1 MEIFNK
7 IFTEIKNN
15 LYLKIFEDKLV
26 TSESKI
32 REEYININ
40 PTPPSKTTTQP
51 KQISIFLI

>member
-1 MEIFNK
+1 M
-7 IFTEIKNN
+7 KNN

-40 PTPPSKTTTQP
+40 PTPPSRTTTQP